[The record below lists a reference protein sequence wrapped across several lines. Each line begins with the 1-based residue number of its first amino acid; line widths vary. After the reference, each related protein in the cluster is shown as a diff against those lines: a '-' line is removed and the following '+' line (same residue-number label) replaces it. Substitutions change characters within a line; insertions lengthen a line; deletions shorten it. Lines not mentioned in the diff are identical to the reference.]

1 MSLPISI
8 VIITKNEAERLKGC
22 LDSVFGWA
30 DEIILVDD
38 ESIDQTRKIAA
49 DYTDKIFVRR
59 MDIEGKHR
67 NWAYAQAKNEWVLSL
82 DADERLTPELKKE
95 IEELFILAI
104 EAPAFA
110 IPRKN
115 FLGNY
120 WLRWAGLYPS
130 AQLKLFKK
138 NKFKWEEVEVHP
150 RAFLEGKCA
159 YLKSPLLHYTYRDF
173 GNFLKKLNNQTT
185 LEAKKWFDVYKA
197 DSKKAN
203 YKMNLTHALWRC
215 FDRFLRAYLRKQGWR
230 DGFRG
235 FMVSFFSGL
244 YQIISYAKYWE
255 LKNKYKNSNGKNS
268 FS

>member
-1 MSLPISI
+1 MSLQISI

-59 MDIEGKHR
+59 MDIEGKHS

-115 FLGNY
+115 FLGN
-120 WLRWAGLYPS
+120 
-130 AQLKLFKK
+130 
-138 NKFKWEEVEVHP
+138 
-150 RAFLEGKCA
+150 
-159 YLKSPLLHYTYRDF
+159 
-173 GNFLKKLNNQTT
+173 
-185 LEAKKWFDVYKA
+185 
-197 DSKKAN
+197 
-203 YKMNLTHALWRC
+203 
-215 FDRFLRAYLRKQGWR
+215 
-230 DGFRG
+230 
-235 FMVSFFSGL
+235 
-244 YQIISYAKYWE
+244 
-255 LKNKYKNSNGKNS
+255 
-268 FS
+268 